1 MCRLI
6 YKVLTPG
13 PERISILLGKC
24 FPLGLLSATAYRCF
38 RRTVKAVLFP
48 PRHERKKNHLLGSRF
63 SQTRTDLQLRRECI
77 VLSPAC
83 MATGS
88 SDAGMFTAASLGLEC
103 TLFAADLSG
112 WQPSSNRC
120 TNRNQTTLHGSV
132 SGEYARN
139 TPPILTNV
147 LGDRTKMLLRRAGT
161 HKSQKLQKKHRFTV
175 VYKGSRGPSD
185 CSVCSAQAL
194 TPIYQSNSSGRGGR
208 QGKMLLSAGQINPLQ
223 R

>member
-38 RRTVKAVLFP
+38 RRTVKVVLFP
-48 PRHERKKNHLLGSRF
+48 PRHERKKNHLLGPRS

-139 TPPILTNV
+139 TPPILMNV

-161 HKSQKLQKKHRFTV
+161 HKSQKLQKK
-175 VYKGSRGPSD
+175 
-185 CSVCSAQAL
+185 
-194 TPIYQSNSSGRGGR
+194 TPIHSC
-208 QGKMLLSAGQINPLQ
+208 LQ